1 MEKNKRVDLITKLL
15 KNPRFFFLFFFFLLH
30 RVLTLPTSVCT
41 SAPVSGRTASSISM
55 VLKETLGCA
64 L

>member
-15 KNPRFFFLFFFFLLH
+15 KNPRFFFFFLLH

>member
-15 KNPRFFFLFFFFLLH
+15 KNPRFFFFFFLLH